1 MKPYTIAID
10 PGSVSG
16 AYALF
21 DGSSYTVGDL
31 PTVGKEINGHGFFRL
46 ISESFIQCAVIEQVS
61 AMPKQGVSSTF
72 NFGYAAGVIYGVLIA
87 HGVRV
92 KFVRPNVW
100 KKHFKLVG
108 KDKEASRAL
117 ALQKHPNVLGLDLKK
132 HHGRA
137 EALLM
142 LEWFAENPS

>member
-16 AYALF
+16 AYALY
-21 DGSSYTVGDL
+21 DGCDFTVGDL
-31 PTVGKEINGHGFFRL
+31 PAVGKEISAHGLSRL
-46 ISESFIQCAVIEQVS
+46 ICEGFVKRAVIEQVS
-61 AMPKQGVSSTF
+61 AMPKQGVASTF
-72 NFGYAAGVIYGVLIA
+72 NFAYAAGVIYGVLVGNNIP
-87 HGVRV
+87 VR
-92 KFVRPNVW
+92 FVRPTVW
-100 KKHFKLVG
+100 KKHFKLIG

-117 ALQKHPNVLGLDLKK
+117 ALQKYPTVQGLDLKK

-142 LEWFAENPS
+142 LEWFSENPS